1 MLARVP
7 VEALDVGRARTPSGV
22 RMVRRRCLGIILQLS
37 SQGLTEVL
45 LAKDQERGEGVYIC
59 VLEYI
64 SDSTCYYK

>member
-22 RMVRRRCLGIILQLS
+22 RMVRRCLGIILRLS

-45 LAKDQERGEGVYIC
+45 LAKDQEREEGVYIC